1 MRLGYQEAFN
11 KIYKQYQDKIFDN
24 PFFFYSVILDYVSC
38 SIIDKKLAKIYFL
51 LENRLKFHLLLTKT
65 KQKDLLNI
73 LKEDYN
79 DYNYNCSFEELLES
93 VKPLVI
99 FDKKASDLNCS
110 KKIAKKECVKESVVI
125 EEGARKISLAPSIPK
140 QEYFS
145 KIYVYANC
153 AEFIVSLYHE
163 QEARLYKADKKTGVL
178 TEVDVDIKDN
188 RLTVWV
194 FDYSSTYLL
203 YLPEREYEL
212 VTLRSSTASF
222 RVGSYFSKDFLKAKR
237 LSIHSF
243 HRSVEVAA
251 VSNYLEI
258 ECDTDIQCY
267 GTYNVL
273 KLTSNKGDIKG
284 IFKISKNSRKPS
296 ITALA
301 KLGFIKVQIEG
312 VKAPLMRFL
321 NIPKRKV
328 QTTMLVD
335 SKKVTLLLEA
345 KKDVIVL

>member
-38 SIIDKKLAKIYFL
+38 SIFDKKLAKIYFL
-51 LENRLKFHLLLTKT
+51 LENRLKFHLLVNKT
-65 KQKDLLNI
+65 KAKDLLNI
-73 LKEDYN
+73 LKQDYKEF
-79 DYNYNCSFEELLES
+79 NYNCSFEELLES

-99 FDKKASDLNCS
+99 FDEKTSYSNCS
-110 KKIAKKECVKESVVI
+110 KKLAKKEYFKESVVI
-125 EEGARKISLAPSIPK
+125 EEGARKISLAPSISK

-178 TEVDVDIKDN
+178 TEVGADIKDN
-188 RLTVWV
+188 RLTVWL
-194 FDYSSTYLL
+194 FDFANTYVL
-203 YLPEREYEL
+203 YLPKREYEL

-222 RVGSYFSKDFLKAKR
+222 RVGSYFSKEFLEAKR
-237 LSIHSF
+237 LSIHTF
-243 HRSVEVAA
+243 HHSVEVAA

-267 GTYNVL
+267 GTYNVH
-273 KLTSNKGDIKG
+273 KLTSHKGDIKG
-284 IFKISKNSRKPS
+284 IFKISENSRKPS

-301 KLGFIKVQIEG
+301 KLGFIKFQIEG
-312 VKAPLMRFL
+312 VKVPLLRFL
-321 NIPKRKV
+321 NIPKRKIE
-328 QTTMLVD
+328 TLMLVD
-335 SKKVTLLLEA
+335 SKKVNLNLQS
-345 KKDVIVL
+345 KKGISLY